1 MMLSCGCWTSASTQ
15 AWTEREREGGEREEG
30 WMFVWSP
37 STRKQINDPYVCEED
52 SEETCIWLL
61 EAQDSSGVC
70 VIDLSVYWLLGLA
83 SHSAQ
88 NAWGFGP
95 LFPVAEHSQ
104 DYAILNILEKM
115 VVSQLGFVISLSGS
129 VHSTPSHECS
139 SHRWSFVS
147 YCNAPSADCWTEI
160 QQVKE
165 RKAMSEGSNLIVLN
179 LWLQNLGWVVHPLN
193 PGIWES
199 LS

>member
-1 MMLSCGCWTSASTQ
+1 MQ
-15 AWTEREREGGEREEG
+15 AHRHELREGGKREEG

-83 SHSAQ
+83 SHSTQ
-88 NAWGFGP
+88 YAWGFGP
-95 LFPVAEHSQ
+95 LFPVAAHSQ

-115 VVSQLGFVISLSGS
+115 IISQLGFVISLSGS
-129 VHSTPSHECS
+129 VHSTPSHEYS
-139 SHRWSFVS
+139 SNRWSFVS
-147 YCNAPSADCWTEI
+147 YYNASSADCWTDTAS
-160 QQVKE
+160 E
-165 RKAMSEGSNLIVLN
+165 RKKSHV
-179 LWLQNLGWVVHPLN
+179 WRK
-193 PGIWES
+193 
-199 LS
+199 